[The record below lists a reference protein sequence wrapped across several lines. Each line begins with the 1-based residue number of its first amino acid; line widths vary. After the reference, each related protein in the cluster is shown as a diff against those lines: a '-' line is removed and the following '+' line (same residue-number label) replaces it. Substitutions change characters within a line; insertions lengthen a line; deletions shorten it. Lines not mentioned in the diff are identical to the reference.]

1 MYDNIKLLKCSKK
14 SILKL
19 SAHRESLDPFNCTP
33 PAENRSSRLEQA
45 FPHRTFPTM
54 VSCGDDPESQF
65 ENYER
70 VVNHGIPSTAHP
82 RLKIA

>member
-33 PAENRSSRLEQA
+33 PAENRLSGFEQA
-45 FPHRTFPTM
+45 FPSTKFP
-54 VSCGDDPESQF
+54 SKG
-65 ENYER
+65 
-70 VVNHGIPSTAHP
+70 
-82 RLKIA
+82 KI